1 MLDFN
6 RFAAFSLESK
16 SIKSNNN
23 VAGKGRQ
30 KKGGRGWQR
39 EGYKGSVS
47 AAIKIKSA
55 DHTMYDDFLEI
66 KVATFDSF
74 DEALRPRR
82 EGMEGGTS
90 PGWAAGPALVN
101 PLT

>member
-16 SIKSNNN
+16 SIKTNNN
-23 VAGKGRQ
+23 VAGKGRE
-30 KKGGRGWQR
+30 RGWQR

-74 DEALRPRR
+74 DEDPGEAAAAGR
-82 EGMEGGTS
+82 EGTS
-90 PGWAAGPALVN
+90 SG
-101 PLT
+101 